1 MPRIITRPFLFSPLT
16 LCISAVASAAKT
28 AVKRKKLFTAVL
40 ALSWAFSVTAAER
53 IVVAGGS
60 LTELIYAMG
69 AGERVV
75 GVDETTSYPPETA
88 KLPHIGYWKQLSSEG
103 ILSLRPDSVIT
114 WQDAGP
120 QIVLDQL
127 RAQKV
132 NVVTLP
138 RVPATLQQMYANI
151 RQLAKTL
158 QVPEQGEALV
168 TQINQRL
175 ERVQQNVAAKKAPV
189 KTMFILSAGGSA
201 PQVAGKGS
209 VADAILSLAGAEN
222 VATHQQYKS
231 YSAESLIAANPEV
244 IVVTSQMVDG
254 DINRLRSIAG
264 ITHTAAWKNQ
274 RIITVDQN
282 LILGMGPRIADVVE
296 SLHQQLWPQ

>member
-1 MPRIITRPFLFSPLT
+1 M
-16 LCISAVASAAKT
+16 
-28 AVKRKKLFTAVL
+28 KKLMIGLLSL
-40 ALSWAFSVTAAER
+40 ACVFSAQSADR
-53 IVVAGGS
+53 LVVAGGS
-60 LTELIYAMG
+60 LSELVYAMG
-69 AGERVV
+69 VGNRVV

-88 KLPHIGYWKQLSSEG
+88 ALPHIGYWKQLSSEG
-103 ILSLRPDSVIT
+103 ILSLHPDSFIT

-138 RVPATLQQMYANI
+138 RVPATVEQMYANI
-151 RQLAKTL
+151 RELATTL
-158 QVPEQGEALV
+158 HIPDQGEALV
-168 TQINQRL
+168 NRLQQRL
-175 ERVQQNVAAKKAPV
+175 ERIKHSVAAKNAPV
-189 KTMFILSAGGSA
+189 KAMFILSAGGSA
-201 PQVAGKGS
+201 PQIAGKGS
-209 VADAILSLAGAEN
+209 VADAIMTLAGAQN
-222 VATHQQYKS
+222 VATHAQYKS

>member
-1 MPRIITRPFLFSPLT
+1 MKIRALLVAMSVATVLT
-16 LCISAVASAAKT
+16 GCQNMDSNGLLSSGAEAFQAYSLSDAQVKTLSDQACQDMDSKATIAPANSEYAKRLTTISRALGDNINGQPVNYKVYIAKDVNAFAMANGCIRVYSGLMDMMTDNEVE
-28 AVKRKKLFTAVL
+28 AVL
-40 ALSWAFSVTAAER
+40 GHEMGQSR
-53 IVVAGGS
+53 I
-60 LTELIYAMG
+60 LL
-69 AGERVV
+69 
-75 GVDETTSYPPETA
+75 
-88 KLPHIGYWKQLSSEG
+88 
-103 ILSLRPDSVIT
+103 
-114 WQDAGP
+114 
-120 QIVLDQL
+120 
-127 RAQKV
+127 
-132 NVVTLP
+132 
-138 RVPATLQQMYANI
+138 
-151 RQLAKTL
+151 
-158 QVPEQGEALV
+158 
-168 TQINQRL
+168 L
-175 ERVQQNVAAKKAPV
+175 ERVQQNVTAKKAPV
-189 KTMFILSAGGSA
+189 KAMFILSAGGSA

>member
-1 MPRIITRPFLFSPLT
+1 M
-16 LCISAVASAAKT
+16 
-28 AVKRKKLFTAVL
+28 KKLIIGLLSL
-40 ALSWAFSVTAAER
+40 ACVFSVQSADR
-53 IVVAGGS
+53 LVVAGGS
-60 LTELIYAMG
+60 LSELIYAMG
-69 AGERVV
+69 VGNRVV

-88 KLPHIGYWKQLSSEG
+88 ALPHIGYWKQLSSEG
-103 ILSLRPDSVIT
+103 ILSLHPDSFIT

-138 RVPATLQQMYANI
+138 RVPATVEQMYANI
-151 RQLAKTL
+151 RELATTL
-158 QVPEQGEALV
+158 HIPEQGEALV
-168 TQINQRL
+168 NRLQQRL
-175 ERVQQNVAAKKAPV
+175 ERVQHSVAAKNAPV
-189 KTMFILSAGGSA
+189 KAMFILSAGGSA

-209 VADAILSLAGAEN
+209 VADAIMTLAGAQN
-222 VATHQQYKS
+222 VATHAQYKS

-254 DINRLRSIAG
+254 GLDHLSAIAG

-274 RIITVDQN
+274 RIVAVDQA
-282 LILGMGPRIADVVE
+282 LILGMGPRVADAVE
-296 SLHQQLWPQ
+296 ALHQQFWPH

>member
-1 MPRIITRPFLFSPLT
+1 MKTLLIGLLSLACVFSAH
-16 LCISAVASAAKT
+16 SAD
-28 AVKRKKLFTAVL
+28 RL
-40 ALSWAFSVTAAER
+40 
-53 IVVAGGS
+53 VVAGGS
-60 LTELIYAMG
+60 LSELIYAMG
-69 AGERVV
+69 VGNRVV

-88 KLPHIGYWKQLSSEG
+88 ALPHIGYWKQLSSEG
-103 ILSLRPDSVIT
+103 ILSLHPDSFIT

-138 RVPATLQQMYANI
+138 RVPATVEQMYANI
-151 RQLAKTL
+151 RELAQTL
-158 QVPEQGEALV
+158 RIPEQGETL
-168 TQINQRL
+168 IDRIRQRL
-175 ERVQQNVAAKKAPV
+175 DRVQHSVAAKNAPV
-189 KTMFILSAGGSA
+189 KAMFILSAGGSA

-209 VADAILSLAGAEN
+209 VADAIMTLAGAQN
-222 VATHQQYKS
+222 VATHAQYKS

-254 DINRLRSIAG
+254 DLNRLSAIAG

-274 RIITVDQN
+274 RIVAVDQA
-282 LILGMGPRIADVVE
+282 LILGMGPRVADAVE
-296 SLHQQLWPQ
+296 ALHQQFWPH

>member
-1 MPRIITRPFLFSPLT
+1 M
-16 LCISAVASAAKT
+16 
-28 AVKRKKLFTAVL
+28 KKLMIGLLSL
-40 ALSWAFSVTAAER
+40 ACVFSAHSADR
-53 IVVAGGS
+53 LVVAGGS
-60 LTELIYAMG
+60 LSELIYAMG
-69 AGERVV
+69 VGNRVV

-88 KLPHIGYWKQLSSEG
+88 AIPHIGYWKQLSSEG
-103 ILSLRPDSVIT
+103 ILSLHPDSFIT

-138 RVPATLQQMYANI
+138 RVPATVEQMYANI
-151 RQLAKTL
+151 RELAQTL
-158 QVPEQGEALV
+158 RIPEQGETL
-168 TQINQRL
+168 IDRIRQRL
-175 ERVQQNVAAKKAPV
+175 DRVQHSVAAKNAPV
-189 KTMFILSAGGSA
+189 KAMFILSAGGSA

-209 VADAILSLAGAEN
+209 VADAIMTLAGAQN
-222 VATHQQYKS
+222 VATHAQYKS

-254 DINRLRSIAG
+254 DLNRLSAIAG

-274 RIITVDQN
+274 RIVAVDQA
-282 LILGMGPRIADVVE
+282 LILGMGPRVADAVE
-296 SLHQQLWPQ
+296 ALHQQFWPH

>member
-1 MPRIITRPFLFSPLT
+1 MMSRITIRPLRFPPLT
-16 LCISAVASAAKT
+16 LGISVAASAAKNT
-28 AVKRKKLFTAVL
+28 AKRLPMKKLFTAVL
-40 ALSWAFSVTAAER
+40 ALSWAYGATAAER

-75 GVDETTSYPPETA
+75 GVDETTSYPPETT

-138 RVPATLQQMYANI
+138 RVPATLSRCTPTFANWQKHY
-151 RQLAKTL
+151 RFL
-158 QVPEQGEALV
+158 
-168 TQINQRL
+168 N
-175 ERVQQNVAAKKAPV
+175 KA
-189 KTMFILSAGGSA
+189 T
-201 PQVAGKGS
+201 
-209 VADAILSLAGAEN
+209 
-222 VATHQQYKS
+222 
-231 YSAESLIAANPEV
+231 
-244 IVVTSQMVDG
+244 
-254 DINRLRSIAG
+254 R
-264 ITHTAAWKNQ
+264 W
-274 RIITVDQN
+274 
-282 LILGMGPRIADVVE
+282 
-296 SLHQQLWPQ
+296 

>member
-16 LCISAVASAAKT
+16 LCISAVVSAAKT
-28 AVKRKKLFTAVL
+28 MVKRKKLFTALL
-40 ALSWAFSVTAAER
+40 ALSWTFSVTAAER

-69 AGERVV
+69 AGKRVV

-138 RVPATLQQMYANI
+138 RVPATLEQMYANI

-175 ERVQQNVAAKKAPV
+175 ERVQQNVAAKKARLKPCL
-189 KTMFILSAGGSA
+189 FSPQAEA

>member
-138 RVPATLQQMYANI
+138 RVPATLEQMYANI

-189 KTMFILSAGGSA
+189 KAMFILSAGGSA
-201 PQVAGKGS
+201 PVS
-209 VADAILSLAGAEN
+209 Y
-222 VATHQQYKS
+222 THLTLPTK
-231 YSAESLIAANPEV
+231 A
-244 IVVTSQMVDG
+244 
-254 DINRLRSIAG
+254 
-264 ITHTAAWKNQ
+264 
-274 RIITVDQN
+274 
-282 LILGMGPRIADVVE
+282 
-296 SLHQQLWPQ
+296 

>member
-1 MPRIITRPFLFSPLT
+1 MPGSSPGRFFFPTDVMYFSRG
-16 LCISAVASAAKT
+16 LCREDRSKT
-28 AVKRKKLFTAVL
+28 KKLFTAVL

-103 ILSLRPDSVIT
+103 ILSLRPDSIIT
-114 WQDAGP
+114 AGCRATS
-120 QIVLDQL
+120 VLDQL

-138 RVPATLQQMYANI
+138 RVPATLEQMYANI

-158 QVPEQGEALV
+158 QVPEQGDALV
-168 TQINQRL
+168 TQINQRP
-175 ERVQQNVAAKKAPV
+175 ERVQQNVAAKKPRLKPCLFSPQAEVRHKLPV
-189 KTMFILSAGGSA
+189 KAASRA
-201 PQVAGKGS
+201 PFFRLPEQKT
-209 VADAILSLAGAEN
+209 SLPTSSTK
-222 VATHQQYKS
+222 AT
-231 YSAESLIAANPEV
+231 V
-244 IVVTSQMVDG
+244 
-254 DINRLRSIAG
+254 
-264 ITHTAAWKNQ
+264 
-274 RIITVDQN
+274 QN
-282 LILGMGPRIADVVE
+282 
-296 SLHQQLWPQ
+296 H

>member
-28 AVKRKKLFTAVL
+28 MVKRKKLFTALL
-40 ALSWAFSVTAAER
+40 ALSWTFSVTAAER

-69 AGERVV
+69 AGKRVV
-75 GVDETTSYPPETA
+75 GVDETTSYPPETT

-138 RVPATLQQMYANI
+138 RVPATLEQMYANI

-158 QVPEQGEALV
+158 Q
-168 TQINQRL
+168 
-175 ERVQQNVAAKKAPV
+175 QNVAAKKAPV
-189 KTMFILSAGGSA
+189 KAMFILSAGGSA

>member
-1 MPRIITRPFLFSPLT
+1 MIILNLIRVLTLCQGSSPGRFFSPLT
-16 LCISAVASAAKT
+16 LCISAVVSAAKT
-28 AVKRKKLFTAVL
+28 MVKRKKLFTALL
-40 ALSWAFSVTAAER
+40 ALSWTFSVTAAER

-69 AGERVV
+69 AGKRVV

-138 RVPATLQQMYANI
+138 RVPATLEQMYANI

-175 ERVQQNVAAKKAPV
+175 ERVQQNVAAKKPRLKPCLFSPQAEVRHRLPV
-189 KTMFILSAGGSA
+189 KAASRTPFFRL
-201 PQVAGKGS
+201 PEQKT
-209 VADAILSLAGAEN
+209 SLPTSSTK
-222 VATHQQYKS
+222 AT
-231 YSAESLIAANPEV
+231 AR
-244 IVVTSQMVDG
+244 
-254 DINRLRSIAG
+254 NR
-264 ITHTAAWKNQ
+264 
-274 RIITVDQN
+274 
-282 LILGMGPRIADVVE
+282 
-296 SLHQQLWPQ
+296 